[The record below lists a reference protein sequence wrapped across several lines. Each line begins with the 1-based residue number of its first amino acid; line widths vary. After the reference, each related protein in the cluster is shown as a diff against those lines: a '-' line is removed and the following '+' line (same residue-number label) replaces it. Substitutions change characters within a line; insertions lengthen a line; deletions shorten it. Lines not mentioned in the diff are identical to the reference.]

1 MPPVNDAEI
10 TVLAH
15 SGLTFN
21 APLSDARAAE
31 LVASLGPL
39 AGTRVVDL
47 GCGWAEL
54 LLRVLAK
61 EPTATGAGIDT
72 NAAEI
77 ERGSANAATR
87 GLTGRVRF
95 DVGDATAYP
104 DGRADVV
111 LCIGA
116 SHAWAGTHQALQA
129 VRPLLRPGGRLL
141 FGDGYWQRPPGP
153 ETLAALGGDP
163 GEFGSLAELAD
174 LAIDSG
180 YRLLALSTAG
190 TDEWDAF
197 ESRWCGGLE
206 QWLLSHPDSPDAAR
220 VRAVAD
226 EHRRGWLHGY
236 RGTLGFAYLTLAAS

>member
-1 MPPVNDAEI
+1 M
-10 TVLAH
+10 
-15 SGLTFN
+15 
-21 APLSDARAAE
+21 
-31 LVASLGPL
+31 
-39 AGTRVVDL
+39 AGSH
-47 GCGWAEL
+47 
-54 LLRVLAK
+54 RVLAK

-116 SHAWAGTHQALQA
+116 SHAWAGTRQALQG

-153 ETLAALGGDP
+153 ETL
-163 GEFGSLAELAD
+163 
-174 LAIDSG
+174 
-180 YRLLALSTAG
+180 
-190 TDEWDAF
+190 
-197 ESRWCGGLE
+197 E

-226 EHRRGWLHGY
+226 DHRRGWLHGY